1 MKLYDILVAR
11 ILQHY
16 FISTVGAVLL
26 SRDVESLRS
35 VALLAGTNHSHW
47 DNLRELLTLYMTPPE
62 SIKTL
67 LLGADTDMHA
77 GKGLFDRVGKS
88 QSLIFLSRRI
98 DYRFK
103 STHGFKKSAWV
114 VELLVHLNCSDPTDV
129 PLNLSLFTADKLN

>member
-11 ILQHY
+11 LLQHY

-47 DNLRELLTLYMTPPE
+47 ENLRELLTLYMTPPE

-77 GKGLFDRVGKS
+77 GKGLFDRVGKK
-88 QSLIFLSRRI
+88 QSLVFLSRRI

-103 STHGFKKSAWV
+103 STHGFKKSSWV
-114 VELLVHLNCSDPTDV
+114 VELLVALNCSDPTDS
-129 PLNLSLFTADKLN
+129 PLNVSLYTADKLN